1 MDRILGRKPLTDD
14 LERLFVKYRMLRKK
28 ALRFTIEKLRTNLA
42 AADAEL

>member
-1 MDRILGRKPLTDD
+1 LTDD

-28 ALRFTIEKLRTNLA
+28 ALRLTIEKLRANLA